1 MNRFFPI
8 ALTLAVTA
16 MTASAAPR
24 FALVRVKDIYS
35 QLVSTATRQAEIKQE
50 RDAIMKDAR
59 AEELR
64 KIINELQGLQSRLS
78 DKNNPLDDST
88 GKKLARNYEIKR
100 QEAQTLQKEFE
111 SYRTEQ
117 EKLINKKMVAGM
129 RASLGKI
136 TEISQ
141 KIAKE
146 QGYEIVFDS
155 SGHTNTS
162 VPFVLYSKTAPDLT
176 ETIKAALKDAGEPS
190 VPEKEKETEGSPT
203 PTPAPAATSQASP
216 KKP

>member
-1 MNRFFPI
+1 MNRFPAI
-8 ALTLAVTA
+8 ALTLAATA

-35 QLVSTATRQAEIKQE
+35 QLVSTATRQTEIKQE
-50 RDAIMKDAR
+50 RDSIMKDAR

-64 KIINELQGLQSRLS
+64 KIISELQGLQSRLS
-78 DKNNPLDDST
+78 DKNNPLDDAT

-117 EKLINKKMVAGM
+117 EKLINRKMVAGM
-129 RASLGKI
+129 RESLGKI
-136 TEISQ
+136 TDVSR

-176 ETIKAALKDAGEPS
+176 DTIKAALKDAGEPS
-190 VPEKEKETEGSPT
+190 VPEEQKDAKDNPT
-203 PTPAPAATSQASP
+203 PDPAATSQTSP
-216 KKP
+216 EKP

>member
-1 MNRFFPI
+1 MNRFLAI
-8 ALTLAVTA
+8 ALTLAATA

-35 QLVSTATRQAEIKQE
+35 QLVSTTTRQTEIKLE
-50 RDAIMKDAR
+50 RDAIMKNAR

-78 DKNNPLDDST
+78 DKNNPLDDAT

-117 EKLINKKMVAGM
+117 EKLINKKMVSGM

-176 ETIKAALKDAGEPS
+176 DTIKAALKDAGEPS
-190 VPEKEKETEGSPT
+190 VPEKEKETEA
-203 PTPAPAATSQASP
+203 TPAPTPAATSQATP

>member
-1 MNRFFPI
+1 MNRFLPI
-8 ALTLAVTA
+8 ALTLAAT
-16 MTASAAPR
+16 MLTASAAPR
-24 FALVRVKDIYS
+24 FALVRVKDVYS

-78 DKNNPLDDST
+78 DKNNPLDEAT

-162 VPFVLYSKTAPDLT
+162 VPFVLYSKTAPDIT
-176 ETIKAALKDAGEPS
+176 DTIKAALKDAGEPS
-190 VPEKEKETEGSPT
+190 VPEKEKESEDSPA
-203 PTPAPAATSQASP
+203 PAPAATSQATP
-216 KKP
+216 EKP